1 MYEFF
6 NFSLSFLSTF
16 YSIQME
22 SCCVCLGNKIY
33 INKITFSNFKVQ
45 SRSFYSRFIWFRE
58 QRCSPGYDDRERC
71 IFLVLPL
78 WWCVCANVWDTVAM
92 AAILDISVVMLE
104 FTYKSFTT
112 IYHCRT
118 IIECLVMIE
127 W

>member
-58 QRCSPGYDDRERC
+58 QRCSRARRPRALH
-71 IFLVLPL
+71 IFGLAFMVVVV
-78 WWCVCANVWDTVAM
+78 CVCKRMGHGGDGRHT
-92 AAILDISVVMLE
+92 
-104 FTYKSFTT
+104 
-112 IYHCRT
+112 
-118 IIECLVMIE
+118 
-127 W
+127 